1 MGNDNGIY
9 WIVTRDNAQL
19 QVSTKRHETFESAR
33 AEAIRLAQK
42 DNARFVVL
50 AFAGA
55 AQPSQTPVV
64 WSDPTYHYTP
74 REPEK

>member
-1 MGNDNGIY
+1 MNEMY
-9 WIVTRDNAQL
+9 FIVTRDNAQL

-33 AEAIRLAQK
+33 TEALRLAQK

-55 AQPSQTPVV
+55 AEPSQPPVV
-64 WSDPTYHYTP
+64 WQDIRLQKRAARS
-74 REPEK
+74 KSA

>member
-1 MGNDNGIY
+1 MNEMY
-9 WIVTRDNAQL
+9 FIVTRDGAQM
-19 QVSTKRHETFESAR
+19 QVSTKRHPTFEAAR
-33 AEAIRLAQK
+33 AEALRLAEK
-42 DNARFVVL
+42 EGARFVVL

>member
-1 MGNDNGIY
+1 MNEMY
-9 WIVTRDNAQL
+9 FIVTRDGAQL

-55 AQPSQTPVV
+55 AQPIQPPVV
-64 WSDPTYHYTP
+64 WQDPQDYFDSP
-74 REPEK
+74 RLKDE